1 MITYINGFMLDI
13 PRKQYI
19 IPCYSG
25 GRLLC
30 SNITDFMCGV
40 ITTNQLIY
48 VIVEI
53 IKYLRIRSIRRRA
66 RASHSETR
74 RRRTASSSSTNL
86 SGFASERSDALLP
99 RTKTCERAGRSR
111 DEKNVGADVRV
122 DVGVESPRRR
132 ERVRGRFRRR

>member
-1 MITYINGFMLDI
+1 MFGMI
-13 PRKQYI
+13 P
-19 IPCYSG
+19 
-25 GRLLC
+25 
-30 SNITDFMCGV
+30 
-40 ITTNQLIY
+40 TNQLIY
-48 VIVEI
+48 VVAERT
-53 IKYLRIRSIRRRA
+53 KYLRIRPIRRRA
-66 RASHSETR
+66 RASQSETR

-132 ERVRGRFRRR
+132 ERVRGRFRRRRRVARRKRPR